1 MMLFVSSAIFTS
13 CIKEEALNA
22 EADIVKATIDNA
34 KDLLQVAPSIT
45 NDKVTFKLK
54 HFTPNMSMD
63 FAPKFVLTEGATIIP
78 ESGTELDFLNPQTYT
93 VTSEDGLWEKKY
105 TVEFIVDEG
114 TLFAYSFEHQEI
126 IYDVVGEG
134 FGSYVIGPLPK
145 FFDYAADMTTRRADW
160 DSGNLG
166 YDFLLGV
173 IGGKGEEFDSELW
186 PTVQTDKG
194 YIGKGAKL
202 KTVSTGPLGGMFGAP
217 IAAGSLFLGNF
228 IRAKVSNPL
237 SATEFGQAYT
247 YAYAPKTVTG
257 YFKYKAGEKFVVN
270 SKEPSELTEDIWD
283 GYAILFEKTESN
295 NYLTGSHNFK
305 DDRMVSVAR
314 LPKEFAIET
323 DEWKPFEMK
332 FEFENGKTFDPEKE
346 YMFTIV
352 FSSSKEGAIFNAAV
366 GSTLLIDE
374 VQITT
379 EENTDVE
386 G

>member
-1 MMLFVSSAIFTS
+1 M
-13 CIKEEALNA
+13 
-22 EADIVKATIDNA
+22 
-34 KDLLQVAPSIT
+34 
-45 NDKVTFKLK
+45 
-54 HFTPNMSMD
+54 
-63 FAPKFVLTEGATIIP
+63 
-78 ESGTELDFLNPQTYT
+78 
-93 VTSEDGLWEKKY
+93 
-105 TVEFIVDEG
+105 
-114 TLFAYSFEHQEI
+114 
-126 IYDVVGEG
+126 
-134 FGSYVIGPLPK
+134 
-145 FFDYAADMTTRRADW
+145 
-160 DSGNLG
+160 
-166 YDFLLGV
+166 
-173 IGGKGEEFDSELW
+173 
-186 PTVQTDKG
+186 
-194 YIGKGAKL
+194 
-202 KTVSTGPLGGMFGAP
+202 
-217 IAAGSLFLGNF
+217 
-228 IRAKVSNPL
+228 
-237 SATEFGQAYT
+237 
-247 YAYAPKTVTG
+247 
-257 YFKYKAGEKFVVN
+257 
-270 SKEPSELTEDIWD
+270 TEDIWD